1 MTSHGIRCQSV
12 TLGNQKDVFGV
23 RGSHWGLPDRKI
35 GVEKIW
41 LAEFRHEKTSK
52 NDDHEINPGQLWV
65 HPCVTRG
72 LLEASLMPPVVPRE
86 LP

>member
-12 TLGNQKDVFGV
+12 TLGNQKDVSGV

-41 LAEFRHEKTSK
+41 LAEFRHEKIMIMKTIQ
-52 NDDHEINPGQLWV
+52 DDFWCILV
-65 HPCVTRG
+65 S
-72 LLEASLMPPVVPRE
+72 LEASWK